1 MTDDLDSDR
10 TEPSPYVD
18 PDDTPELEISD
29 EDILESMVEIPG
41 YLDVSTED
49 FRLLY
54 HLAHRHALARVF
66 KNIRADRLMR
76 TGVVPLHPQ
85 MMLDEAAAIMS
96 RQRVKGLPVATPD
109 NRVVG
114 ILTETDYLHWLQTD
128 SVMTL
133 MLNISDAT
141 DLFARRGNKTAVQ
154 TIMTADVATLAED
167 DGFREIVSAFHTHE
181 GGAMPVVNAT
191 GHLVGML
198 MRVDFLKACHLEG
211 LL

>member
-1 MTDDLDSDR
+1 MTNDIDNNSAD
-10 TEPSPYVD
+10 PSPYVD
-18 PDDTPELEISD
+18 PNDTPELEISD

-54 HLAHRHALARVF
+54 HLAHRHALSRVF
-66 KNIRADRLMR
+66 RNIRADRLMR
-76 TGVVPLHPQ
+76 TGVVPLHPE
-85 MMLDEAAAIMS
+85 MMLYEAAAIMS

-114 ILTETDYLHWLQTD
+114 ILTETDYLRWLQTD

-133 MLNISDAT
+133 MLQISDAT
-141 DLFARRGNKTAVQ
+141 DLFVRHGKKTAVQ
-154 TIMTADVATLAED
+154 TVMTTEVATLDEN

-181 GGAMPVVNAT
+181 GGAMPVVNTT
-191 GHLVGML
+191 GHLLGML
-198 MRVDFLKACHLEG
+198 MREDFLKACHLEG